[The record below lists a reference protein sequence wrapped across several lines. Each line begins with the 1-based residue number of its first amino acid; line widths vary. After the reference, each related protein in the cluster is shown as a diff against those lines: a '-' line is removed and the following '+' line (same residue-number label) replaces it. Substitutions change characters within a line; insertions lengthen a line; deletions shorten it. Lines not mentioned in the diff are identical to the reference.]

1 MSKIQRSWKRRIKNR
16 FSKIGL
22 NFDSATNKKQYWFV
36 IRELTSR
43 EIKRKYARSYLG
55 IVWSVLNPL
64 LLMCVMTLIFSTM
77 FARNIQN
84 FPLYYLTGSI
94 FWSLFDTGTTHAM
107 TGLVDNKSLLLK
119 SKIPKQIFIIA
130 RMYTG
135 LVNFGFSFTA
145 YIFILI
151 FFRIKP
157 GWTMLLLIPDLL
169 IFMIFCLGV
178 SFWLSIL
185 YVFFAD
191 IKYLYTVFLR
201 VLLYLSAIFYPV
213 QNLPAVMQKVISYNP
228 VYLAIDIARYS
239 MVYGL
244 TPHYTE
250 WIKLSIW
257 AVFTF
262 TTGWF
267 TFRKLENKVMQVI

>member
-1 MSKIQRSWKRRIKNR
+1 MSKIQRSWKRWIKN
-16 FSKIGL
+16 
-22 NFDSATNKKQYWFV
+22 NFDSVTKEKQYWFV

-64 LLMCVMTLIFSTM
+64 LMMCVMTLVFSTM

-94 FWSLFDTGTTHAM
+94 FWSLFHNGTEHAM

-119 SKIPKQIFIIA
+119 SKIPKQIFIVA
-130 RMYTG
+130 RMYTA
-135 LVNFGFSFTA
+135 LVNFGFSFIA

-157 GWTMLLLIPDLL
+157 SWTMLLLIPDLL
-169 IFMIFCLGV
+169 IFLVFCLGV

-191 IKYLYTVFLR
+191 IKYLYSVFLR
-201 VLLYLSAIFYPV
+201 ILLYLSAIFYPA

-239 MVYGL
+239 IVYGL
-244 TPHYTE
+244 TPYYTE

-257 AVFTF
+257 TVFTF
-262 TTGWF
+262 AAGWF